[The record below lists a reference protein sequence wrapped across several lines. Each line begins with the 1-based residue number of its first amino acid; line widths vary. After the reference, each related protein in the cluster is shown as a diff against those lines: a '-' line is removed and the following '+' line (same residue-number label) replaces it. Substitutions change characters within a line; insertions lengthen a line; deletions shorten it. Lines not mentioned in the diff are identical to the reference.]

1 MLVKVP
7 IFIRKYEL
15 KIGNEMGSFY
25 DFNMPYW
32 VFKYRLYIGPVKS
45 NKKYIKLHIYNE
57 HNTS

>member
-25 DFNMPYW
+25 DFNMPY
-32 VFKYRLYIGPVKS
+32 
-45 NKKYIKLHIYNE
+45 
-57 HNTS
+57 